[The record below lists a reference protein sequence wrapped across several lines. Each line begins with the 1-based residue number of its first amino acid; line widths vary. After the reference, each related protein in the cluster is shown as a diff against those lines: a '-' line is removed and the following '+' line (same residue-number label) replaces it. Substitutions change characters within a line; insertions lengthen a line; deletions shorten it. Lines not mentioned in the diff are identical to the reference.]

1 MNAVAILV
9 QDVKRSNG
17 NPLSCS
23 YSVMAAQMPLVAVKR
38 EQQDGTIV
46 PFCKAFGVEQAGGA
60 ARNALAPAATQTAA
74 VAGCGNASG
83 PSAVTRAM
91 SSGTASAEPSA
102 ATPVKSE
109 ADTPIKRNARWQ
121 YKKKFMP
128 AHARAEWDNIE
139 AMPNRGSC
147 KNTRKKSFI
156 AAAVDA
162 IGQTF
167 DSPFFN
173 KFRTVE
179 EVTESGSEWAWISW
193 KKLTDEEGDDVA
205 MEMINNGT
213 VESRMHK
220 NLKQDSKLKWPQ
232 THQFRRVADVGSNK
246 TRKTDTTALQDEAK
260 TEVTDSVLET
270 FNETWD
276 KSAPAPPSKKVARKP
291 EQQQK
296 TVTQKATEE
305 IAKTHRLWD
314 EFERTTTA
322 LLSKAESNEY
332 VAPKLKEDI
341 KSALKNGKDLDDKL
355 CAEEAA
361 IKNGRVVNDAD
372 YDVLNNM
379 CAEMKD
385 VVEKTKK
392 LNAKVGNSLKDT
404 A

>member
-1 MNAVAILV
+1 M
-9 QDVKRSNG
+9 QKH
-17 NPLSCS
+17 
-23 YSVMAAQMPLVAVKR
+23 
-38 EQQDGTIV
+38 T
-46 PFCKAFGVEQAGGA
+46 
-60 ARNALAPAATQTAA
+60 
-74 VAGCGNASG
+74 
-83 PSAVTRAM
+83 
-91 SSGTASAEPSA
+91 
-102 ATPVKSE
+102 
-109 ADTPIKRNARWQ
+109 
-121 YKKKFMP
+121 
-128 AHARAEWDNIE
+128 
-139 AMPNRGSC
+139 
-147 KNTRKKSFI
+147 KKSFI

-314 EFERTTTA
+314 EFKRTTTA